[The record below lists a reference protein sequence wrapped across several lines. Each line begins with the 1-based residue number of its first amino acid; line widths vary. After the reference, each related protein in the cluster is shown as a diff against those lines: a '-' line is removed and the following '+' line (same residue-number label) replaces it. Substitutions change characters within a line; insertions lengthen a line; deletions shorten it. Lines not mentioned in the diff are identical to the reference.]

1 MELTKEKGLEILQKI
16 SIIENVVSQGNDKFK
31 LNSSL
36 SYCFMRNKL
45 KLKKVS
51 DERDKILEFLRE
63 EFDKTVITK
72 EFSKEELEKKLQEDK
87 DYKKDFTE
95 KYSTFVADSEKFK
108 DFIKEK
114 VNIDLYK
121 IKIDKLEGVELPSIN
136 SFLLDVAEYLIDE
149 E

>member
-16 SIIENVVSQGNDKFK
+16 SIIEDIVSRGNDKFK

-95 KYSTFVADSEKFK
+95 KYSTFVSDSEKFK

-136 SFLLDVAEYLIDE
+136 SFLLDVAEYLIE
-149 E
+149 EE